1 MRLEQHF
8 SQFVQPA
15 TPVTREA
22 VAREVEASYRG
33 HVAAEAEKYKRNP
46 AAIDQALG
54 GPGVFLAIADS
65 CYDYAMEGQLKTTGI
80 GIQDDNWLD
89 FASFIYQAR
98 NDDEFHSANSLAPT
112 LEKLFYLGA
121 VRARLDIETLG
132 EPAEAALPT
141 ILQDNN
147 GYLTL
152 FEVAVLAQMI
162 EKSVRNATQ
171 PTAPDRLLT
180 RKEGSR
186 TVVDCHEA
194 LRWLKGRRNFKP
206 TVLM

>member
-1 MRLEQHF
+1 M
-8 SQFVQPA
+8 
-15 TPVTREA
+15 
-22 VAREVEASYRG
+22 
-33 HVAAEAEKYKRNP
+33 
-46 AAIDQALG
+46 
-54 GPGVFLAIADS
+54 AIADS

-98 NDDEFHSANSLAPT
+98 SDDEFHSANSLAPT

-141 ILQDNN
+141 ILQDDS

-206 TVLM
+206 TVLV